1 MTCSIYIKLF
11 FRKAFTK
18 KNKGTNVLPSQ
29 LPQQGCKT
37 ACWETTHYWPI
48 PAPLCWLYPPA
59 HMYEARIEWVRESLN
74 PSHVWFEQWTCVQ
87 GSNKDFYS
95 IQIFSIIIIAEQ
107 TLEQKKITLLD
118 HKIDI
123 PVWLDFRI
131 FFWSTEKSHLL
142 LCQNSAMSYPAL
154 KSIFEKLCSELKNIN
169 VYIIACWLKC
179 SRVNMSFRWL
189 WTSLLMALKKKEA
202 NNWKN

>member
-1 MTCSIYIKLF
+1 MLNLYKI
-11 FRKAFTK
+11 
-18 KNKGTNVLPSQ
+18 VLPQSLHKKKRKGLTYYPYNCPNKDVR
-29 LPQQGCKT
+29 LPVGRQ
-37 ACWETTHYWPI
+37 PI
-48 PAPLCWLYPPA
+48 IDTFLLLSAGFI

-107 TLEQKKITLLD
+107 TLKQKKITLLD